1 MRCRTSSASRNSTAS
16 RSAACGSRAGSP
28 GGRGTVLSD
37 PIVALATPPGRSAL
51 AVIRLSGSGTFTVAG
66 RCLRPFPDTP
76 RTVTRSRLAHP
87 TTGELIDEP
96 LVVRYAEPRSYTGE
110 DVVEVFAHGG
120 LLVPAD
126 AVAAFVAAGARLA
139 EAGEFTRRAV
149 VNGKLD
155 LLQAEATAD
164 LIDAGSP
171 AQRRRALQ
179 QLDRGL
185 SHRLEALRAELLEL
199 EALLAYDIDFPE
211 EDEGPV
217 SAERVERAWCV
228 VRDRLAQLLAT
239 GSEGER
245 LREGALLV
253 IAGPP
258 NAGKSSL
265 FNALLG
271 RERAIVTE
279 IPGTTRD
286 AIEASTVIEGFP
298 FRLVDTAGLRESGDR
313 VERLGIAVSRQYLAA
328 ADLILFCEEGE
339 EVERDEFLGQC
350 AAPVIFVQTKAD
362 LADHPTARP
371 FDRLRVSV
379 VTGEGLDAL
388 KPKLA
393 EVAFG
398 RLLAQG
404 DVEPVVTR
412 ARHRLAL
419 ERALGEVDA
428 FWAARQGG
436 VDAAAAATHLR
447 AAVGAL
453 DDLIGVVTPD
463 DVLDRVFASFCVGK

>member
-1 MRCRTSSASRNSTAS
+1 
-16 RSAACGSRAGSP
+16 
-28 GGRGTVLSD
+28 VLSD
-37 PIVALATPPGRSAL
+37 PIVALATPPGRSAIALIRMSGRGAFAL
-51 AVIRLSGSGTFTVAG
+51 AA
-66 RCLRPFPDTP
+66 RCLSPFQPDP
-76 RTVTRSRLAHP
+76 ARVVARAALHHP
-87 TTGELIDEP
+87 TSDEPIDEVLAACFP
-96 LVVRYAEPRSYTGE
+96 GPHSYTGE
-110 DVVEVFAHGG
+110 DLVEISTHGG

-126 AVAAFVAAGARLA
+126 VLSALVVAGARLA
-139 EAGEFTRRAV
+139 EPGEFTRRAV
-149 VNGKLD
+149 LNGKMD

-185 SHRLEALRAELLEL
+185 SQRLAALRAEILEL
-199 EALLAYDIDFPE
+199 EALIAYDIDFPE

-217 SAERVERAWCV
+217 SETRVRGAWSVVCERLQ
-228 VRDRLAQLLAT
+228 RLLETAP
-239 GSEGER
+239 EGER
-245 LREGALLV
+245 LREGALVV

-271 RERAIVTE
+271 TERAIVTE

-286 AIEASTVIEGFP
+286 AIEAHAVLEGFP
-298 FRLVDTAGLRESGDR
+298 FRLVDTAGLRASDDT
-313 VERLGIAVSRQYLAA
+313 VEKIGIEVSRKYLGA
-328 ADLILFCEEGE
+328 ADLVLYCEEGAGSRE
-339 EVERDEFLGQC
+339 QFATAQDQFLSHVS
-350 AAPVIFVQTKAD
+350 AAVLRVQTKAD
-362 LADHPTARP
+362 LPASPPARP
-371 FDRLRVSV
+371 PAIAVST
-379 VTGEGLDAL
+379 VTGAGLDAL
-388 KPKLA
+388 KRRLA

-398 RLLAQG
+398 RLLSLG

-412 ARHRLAL
+412 VRHRAALAQALAEL
-419 ERALGEVDA
+419 EA
-428 FWAARQGG
+428 FQAARAAG
-436 VDAAAAATHLR
+436 VDAAATATHLR